1 VSDMIP
7 SIKAVEA
14 RARMA
19 SGTAI
24 LVDVREPL
32 EHARERIAGAVSMPL
47 SCLDPQALRSAFQTK
62 GAPAVIFHCQG
73 GQRTT
78 KHAAQL
84 GHCGVPRA
92 YLLEGGLN
100 AWKEAGLATL
110 IDRAKP
116 IELQRQ
122 VQIAVG
128 SLVLFGLALSQAV
141 SPWLLLIPAFVGSG
155 LVFAGLS
162 GWCGMAKLLAAM
174 PWNRVKP

>member
-1 VSDMIP
+1 MMR
-7 SIKAVEA
+7 SIQAVEA
-14 RARMA
+14 LARLA
-19 SGTAI
+19 SGTAV

-47 SCLDPQALRSAFQTK
+47 SRLDSEVLRSALPGE

-73 GQRTT
+73 GRRTAEN
-78 KHAAQL
+78 AARLEQ
-84 GHCGVPRA
+84 CGLAQA

-100 AWKEAGLATL
+100 AWKGAGLATL
-110 IDRAKP
+110 IDRSQP

-122 VQIAVG
+122 VQIAAG
-128 SLVLFGLALSQAV
+128 SLVLIGLALSHAI
-141 SPWLLLIPAFVGSG
+141 SPWLLVIPTFVGSG

-174 PWNRVKP
+174 PWNRVKS

>member
-1 VSDMIP
+1 MMR
-7 SIKAVEA
+7 SIQAVEA
-14 RARMA
+14 LARLA
-19 SGTAI
+19 SGTAV

-47 SCLDPQALRSAFQTK
+47 SCLDPEVLRSAFQAK
-62 GAPAVIFHCQG
+62 GAPAVIFYCQG
-73 GQRTT
+73 GRRTAEN
-78 KHAAQL
+78 AARL
-84 GHCGVPRA
+84 GHCGVARA

-100 AWKEAGLATL
+100 AWKEAGFATV
-110 IDRAKP
+110 IDHTRP

-122 VQIAVG
+122 VQIAAG
-128 SLVLFGLALSQAV
+128 TLVLLGLALSQAI
-141 SPWLLLIPAFVGSG
+141 SPWLLLIPTFVGSG